1 MNLRTRF
8 CGIAVALLL
17 VLLPGIPA
25 TGQTDR
31 LETGNQRDISRRS
44 TTGAGAHDE
53 TTAASRDG
61 KADGQGN
68 PRLGGKR
75 RPLYRLTPGD
85 VLTVSFSL
93 SPEYDQQ
100 PTVQPDG
107 YLMLRDAGAVYAQ
120 GLTLDEFGAT
130 VGAAY
135 RGYLHNPK
143 ISVALKEFDRPYFI
157 AGGELAR
164 PGKYDLRSDTTVLE
178 AIEIAGGFTQ
188 RAKHSQVVL
197 FRRADG
203 DLYDARL
210 LNVKKMLAE
219 RNLGEDDLLRPGDL
233 VFVPQNA
240 LSKIAQFLSK
250 PGVNMYVSP
259 TQF

>member
-1 MNLRTRF
+1 MGIGAAQQAPMEGGRRTVERDGRVRVKSAPALRSGGASSSRKATGTVDLHRPKPSKVDPTSHVLPAKRAGHIVRVMPPREAIDSVPRIQAGVVRMNLRTRF

-85 VLTVSFSL
+85 V
-93 SPEYDQQ
+93 
-100 PTVQPDG
+100 
-107 YLMLRDAGAVYAQ
+107 
-120 GLTLDEFGAT
+120 
-130 VGAAY
+130 
-135 RGYLHNPK
+135 
-143 ISVALKEFDRPYFI
+143 
-157 AGGELAR
+157 
-164 PGKYDLRSDTTVLE
+164 
-178 AIEIAGGFTQ
+178 
-188 RAKHSQVVL
+188 
-197 FRRADG
+197 
-203 DLYDARL
+203 
-210 LNVKKMLAE
+210 
-219 RNLGEDDLLRPGDL
+219 
-233 VFVPQNA
+233 
-240 LSKIAQFLSK
+240 
-250 PGVNMYVSP
+250 SP